1 MMLEKIAKELKARKD
16 LAGWSVRHII
26 NRQAQVYLVG
36 KKTESQRTVLDER
49 YRIEVFRETS
59 GPDGKQGIGVGNV
72 SMLPD
77 GDIQAAIGKASLV
90 AGLVCNPMHT
100 IPAPAPLPDVPV
112 LDKEIKK
119 DALGTLK
126 KVSDEMLAAGSKQGD
141 VRLTSAEGYAEMNT
155 IHHLNSRGV
164 DVQDEMTNINIEFVL
179 QCKKGDQEVETFRE
193 YGRRRAADLNVQAE
207 VKQYAQMTLDL
218 TQAGSPPNW
227 QGPVVLRDNA
237 LVVFVAGDD
246 LTAGVMQSKSLASQK
261 FAKVT
266 EFEIG
271 KSIFRGEVTG
281 DPLTVWANRCIPYS
295 TASNRFDEEGLPAQ
309 RVELIRD
316 NKLVNFIA
324 GQRYADY
331 LKLPPTGAF
340 GGMEIPAG
348 KWEEKTLLE
357 EPYMEVALFSWFNP
371 DNITG
376 DFATEIRLGYIV
388 ENGVRKPFK
397 GGQLI
402 GNYLDALA
410 NVRWSRETAS
420 LGHYLGPRIARFGN
434 MKIAGD

>member
-1 MMLEKIAKELKARKD
+1 MMLEKISKALKARKE
-16 LAGWSVRHII
+16 LVGWSVRHII

-36 KKTESQRTVLDER
+36 KKMESQRTVIDER
-49 YRIEVFRETS
+49 YRIEVFRETN
-59 GPDGKQGIGVGNV
+59 GPDGKQGMGVGDV

-77 GDIQAAIGKASLV
+77 GDIQAAIEKASLV

-112 LDKEIKK
+112 LDEGLKK

-126 KVSDEMLAAGSKQGD
+126 QATDEMLAAGSEQGE
-141 VRLTSAEGYAEMNT
+141 VRLTSAEGFAEVNT

-164 DVQDEMTNINIEFVL
+164 DAEDETTNINLEFVL
-179 QCKKGDQEVETFRE
+179 QYKKGDEEVETFRE
-193 YGRRRAADLNVQAE
+193 YGRRRAADLDIQAE
-207 VKQYAQMTLDL
+207 VKQYAQLTLDL
-218 TQAGSPPNW
+218 MQAGPPPNW
-227 QGPVVLRDNA
+227 QGPVVLRNNA
-237 LVVFVAGDD
+237 LVVFVAGDY
-246 LTAGVMQSKSLASQK
+246 LSSGVLQSKCSASQK
-261 FAKVT
+261 FAKVS
-266 EFEIG
+266 ELEIG
-271 KSIFRGEVTG
+271 KSVFRGEVTG
-281 DPLTVWANRCIPYS
+281 DPLTAWANRCIPYGI
-295 TASNRFDEEGLPAQ
+295 ASNRFDEEGLPAQ
-309 RVELIRD
+309 RVELIRE
-316 NKLVNFIA
+316 NKLVNFA
-324 GQRYADY
+324 ASQRYADY

-340 GGMEIPAG
+340 GGVEVPPG
-348 KWEEKTLLE
+348 KWDNASLLE

-410 NVRWSRETAS
+410 NVRWSKETAF
-420 LGHYLGPRIARFGN
+420 LGHYLGPRTARFGN
-434 MKIAGD
+434 LKIAGE